1 MEASA
6 ARAAVSV
13 NHAIRTGDNLI
24 RCRTAPQPAAFLLA
38 LSDGVSVGCHAGVRV
53 TTLVDCRTEAPA
65 TPFQAIATELDEA
78 ALHDLARFL
87 TSVFG
92 GELGL
97 WRNQY
102 AHWWTLNPAWNVAI
116 PRGWLVRSDAG
127 AIVAF
132 TANIPFKYV
141 IDGKP
146 ALCCATGCTAVHDN
160 FRGAGLAKA
169 VGRRFLSQIHGDL
182 LVATDSTPVAAGL
195 WRSLGMTPLEARW
208 QQTNFRVLAD
218 GCALVRG
225 LSAPADSTSLV
236 ERCAGTSLGF
246 VLDALATLS
255 GRSRA
260 LSIELVD
267 RFSELDAASI
277 NECKASNAPTYAWR
291 DAGTLNWLY
300 FGTQFVKRTRAV
312 LVARSGARLV
322 GYLAMKQWAGHSYYL
337 LECRCRDAD
346 PEIAREL
353 IFAAREF
360 ARQNQARSIVVRQY
374 TRMIEAALP
383 ATLSVPLKKPPMT
396 YYYSSRTGKLDVE
409 NWEAGPGDGDV
420 SVN

>member
-1 MEASA
+1 
-6 ARAAVSV
+6 
-13 NHAIRTGDNLI
+13 
-24 RCRTAPQPAAFLLA
+24 LLA
-38 LSDGVSVGCHAGVRV
+38 LSDGPSLSHRAGVRV

-65 TPFQAIATELDEA
+65 TPFQAIATELDQA

-87 TSVFG
+87 ASAFG

-97 WRNQY
+97 WRKLY

-116 PRGWLVRSDAG
+116 PRGWLVRTDAG

-146 ALCCATGCTAVHDN
+146 ALCCATGSTAVDAN

-225 LSAPADSTSLV
+225 LSAPANSPSLV
-236 ERCAGTSLGF
+236 ERIAGTSLGF
-246 VLDALATLS
+246 VLDTLATLS
-255 GRSRA
+255 RRRSKA
-260 LSIELVD
+260 LSVELVD
-267 RFSELDAASI
+267 RFSELDAVSI
-277 NECKASNAPTYAWR
+277 NECKASNAPTHAWR
-291 DAGTLNWLY
+291 DADTLNWLY
-300 FGTQFVKRTRAV
+300 FGTQFVKQTRAV

-322 GYLAMKQWAGHSYYL
+322 GYLAMRQWAGNSYYL
-337 LECRCRDAD
+337 LECRCREAD
-346 PEIAREL
+346 PQIAREL
-353 IFAAREF
+353 ILAAREF

-374 TRMIEAALP
+374 TPMIEAAVP
-383 ATLSVPLKKPPMT
+383 ATVSVPLKKPPMT